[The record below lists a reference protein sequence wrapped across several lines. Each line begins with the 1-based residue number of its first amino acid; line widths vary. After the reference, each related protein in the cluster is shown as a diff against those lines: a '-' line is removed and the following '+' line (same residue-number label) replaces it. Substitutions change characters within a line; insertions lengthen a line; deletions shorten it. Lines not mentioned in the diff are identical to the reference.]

1 MEESRK
7 SVSHAPQGTGNVERR
22 QTLSGPSRCPPD
34 ARLHRPPHGPVP
46 PMARATTDARGG
58 GPALRRPGGPCRLVD
73 QGSRGGLAGAR
84 GARRARDHTHQAR
97 TTPRALEAGSR
108 LPRRHGTLRG
118 GNRLAETGCHPVPR
132 PGDALGLGDGQTGAW
147 RAAPLP
153 RPRELARD
161 GLGAELHGRTRLRVS
176 RALAHS
182 RRGSCVHRGRGPRLP
197 VPCVGK
203 AGDGPVWVEVARRCR
218 G

>member
-1 MEESRK
+1 MTASKLASTNGRAWPSARIAGWPRCETLTPMYSEAFRERDFAGPDLEDAAAIRDELARHPATQGPEMLAHLLRPRGLHEPTMEESRE

-34 ARLHRPPHGPVP
+34 ARGHRPPHGPVP

-118 GNRLAETGCHPVPR
+118 GNRLAETG
-132 PGDALGLGDGQTGAW
+132 
-147 RAAPLP
+147 
-153 RPRELARD
+153 
-161 GLGAELHGRTRLRVS
+161 
-176 RALAHS
+176 
-182 RRGSCVHRGRGPRLP
+182 
-197 VPCVGK
+197 
-203 AGDGPVWVEVARRCR
+203 
-218 G
+218 